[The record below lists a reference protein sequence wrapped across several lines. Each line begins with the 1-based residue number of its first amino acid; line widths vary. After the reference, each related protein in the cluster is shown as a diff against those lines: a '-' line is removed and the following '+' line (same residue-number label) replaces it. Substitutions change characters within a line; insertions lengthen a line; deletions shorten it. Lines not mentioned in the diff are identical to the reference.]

1 MTQYP
6 DVAVIGAGIV
16 GAACAAELAG
26 HGLTVEVID
35 QMGIGCGTTG
45 AGMGHLVVMDDSP
58 AEFALSKW
66 SVELWRE
73 LAGELAPQHG
83 YRPCGTLWIATDD
96 DELQAA
102 RARLAR
108 LQAAGIACHI
118 LDEQQLRA
126 CEPALRLGLPGALL
140 APGDGV
146 VYPPAVAAWL
156 LSPERPWGR
165 RLRTRLGQTVVALHG
180 NCVRLANGEVIRA
193 GAIVLAN
200 GMGATEFVAGL
211 PLAVKKGH
219 LLITDRYPENLR
231 HQVLEL
237 GYLKSA
243 HQSSGASVA
252 FNVQARPTGQLLIGS
267 SRQFDELDPALDP
280 AILGRMLR
288 RAAEFLPALPS
299 LHAIRAWTGFRA
311 ASRDGL
317 PLIGQAHAHADA
329 PWLAVGHEG
338 LGVTTSLATAKLI
351 TAQML
356 NLMPEIPA
364 APYLPAR
371 FLDCQAAYE

>member
-1 MTQYP
+1 MKCA
-6 DVAVIGAGIV
+6 DVVVLGAGIV
-16 GAACAAELAG
+16 GAACAAELARQ
-26 HGLTVEVID
+26 GLTVEIID
-35 QMGIGCGTTG
+35 ASGIGCGTSG

-58 AEFALSKW
+58 AEFALSQW
-66 SVELWRE
+66 SVALWRE
-73 LAGELAPQHG
+73 LESEFGPQQG
-83 YRPCGTLWIATDD
+83 YRQCGTLWVAADD
-96 DELQAA
+96 AEMQVAQ
-102 RARLAR
+102 ARLEKLR
-108 LQAAGIACHI
+108 AGGVICDL

-126 CEPALRLGLPGALL
+126 CEPSLRPGLPGALRV
-140 APGDGV
+140 PGDGV

-156 LSPERPWGR
+156 LAAQRPWASC
-165 RLRTRLGQTVVALHG
+165 LRTRFGQAVVALKKNG
-180 NCVRLANGEVIRA
+180 VQLADGTLVHA

-200 GMGATEFVAGL
+200 GMGAMEFVPGL
-211 PLAVKKGH
+211 PLAPKKGH
-219 LLITDRYPENLR
+219 LVITDRYPEMIR

-267 SRQFDELDPALDP
+267 SRQFGEHDPALDP
-280 AILGRMLR
+280 EILGRMLR
-288 RAAEFLPALPS
+288 RAAEFLPALPA

-311 ASRDGL
+311 ASNDGL
-317 PLIGQAHAHADA
+317 PLIGPAHTQADA

-351 TAQML
+351 AAQL
-356 NLMPEIPA
+356 LDLESAIPI

-371 FLDCQAAYE
+371 FLNLQSAYG